1 MNKTNTL
8 KMFSVIALVIVC
20 QLFVA
25 PVADAA
31 GWKILG
37 ITNVKGTLDRDV
49 VKVTAKKGL
58 FRSIKIKVRTGPLEM
73 KKLIVHFGNGEI
85 QDIAIRKHFGKNT
98 ESRVID
104 LKGQKRAIKKVVF
117 WYAKKK
123 WAGPKPTVVLWGK
136 S

>member
-1 MNKTNTL
+1 MNKINTL
-8 KMFSVIALVIVC
+8 KIFSVIALIFIC

-31 GWKILG
+31 EWKILG

-58 FRSIKIKVRTGPLEM
+58 FRAIKIKVRAAPLEM
-73 KKLIVHFGNGEI
+73 KKLIVHFGNGEV
-85 QDIAIRKHFGKNT
+85 QDIAIRNHFGKNT

-104 LKGQKRAIKKVVF
+104 LKGKKRVIKQVVF

-123 WAGPKPTVVLWGK
+123 WTGPKPTVVLWGK